1 MEKTINNSHVV
12 IYGHEMLKE
21 AVSRARKNDIPYDR
35 EVYYDFLC
43 HESSYLIYSE
53 NQLTVVHDPT
63 PERIHEASLNELFEQ
78 LTYDEMIAGEI
89 YIHRRGVG
97 LIEYL
102 GDGIGKG
109 FWKGAEFDSFMI
121 PDKDNW
127 RLATIEE
134 RKILKPT
141 II

>member
-12 IYGHEMLKE
+12 IYGHEMLKK
-21 AVSRARKNDIPYDR
+21 AVYLARKHDIPFDR
-35 EVYYDFLC
+35 EIYYDFLC
-43 HESSYLIYSE
+43 HDNIYLIYSE
-53 NQLTVVHDPT
+53 NQLTVVQDPT
-63 PERIHEASLNELFEQ
+63 PERIHESSLNELFEQ
-78 LTYDEMIAGEI
+78 LTYGEMIAGEI
-89 YIHRRGVG
+89 YIHRRGIG

-109 FWKGAEFDSFMI
+109 YWKGAEFDSFMI

-134 RKILKPT
+134 RKELRK
-141 II
+141 